1 MSKITFLDN
10 IPGFRGGIYRLDI
23 HGFWHPASGMRIC
36 VFLFILLSGEEI
48 FGCAFVYFII

>member
-1 MSKITFLDN
+1 M
-10 IPGFRGGIYRLDI
+10 PGLHGGIYRLDI
-23 HGFWHPASGMRIC
+23 HGFWHPANGMRIC

>member
-1 MSKITFLDN
+1 MSKKTYSCRYTWIT
-10 IPGFRGGIYRLDI
+10 RLNI
-23 HGFWHPASGMRIC
+23 HGFFHPARGMQIC